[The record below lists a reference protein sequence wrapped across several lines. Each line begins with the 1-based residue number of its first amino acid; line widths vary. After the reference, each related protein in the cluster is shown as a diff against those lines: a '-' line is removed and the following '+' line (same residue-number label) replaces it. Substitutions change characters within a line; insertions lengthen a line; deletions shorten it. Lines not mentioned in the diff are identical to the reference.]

1 MFAALLFRALPGVEP
16 DRPDLDAARV
26 ACVLTV
32 AWVLAAPY
40 ALPWYDALVWAP
52 LALLP
57 ASRLDVLLLA
67 RTFVL
72 ALAYVP
78 GRTVTLLPD
87 GAALGDARLPV
98 GRGPVA
104 CARAGPHR
112 AGSGGARALRLVLS
126 MPRPAPAP

>member
-1 MFAALLFRALPGVEP
+1 VLATVLFRALPRADG
-16 DRPDLDAARV
+16 DRPDRDAARV

-57 ASRLDVLLLA
+57 ASRLDLVLLV

-78 GRTVTLLPD
+78 GRTVSLLPD
-87 GAALGDARLPV
+87 DLRRVTLGF
-98 GRGPVA
+98 
-104 CARAGPHR
+104 RADIAPWLVL
-112 AGSGGARALRLVLS
+112 ALVLS
-126 MPRPAPAP
+126 VLALAAARRLQPRPAPAL